1 MHKRPII
8 RFLFI
13 SAISGMPLYD
23 LLRGA
28 CFQRATRRFLL
39 SFLGECMR
47 QILHLRLRISF
58 VGCFADVIEYIFEC
72 LFLTQFQFE
81 RIPQKPKQNAS
92 KVNQFRRVLTRYHP
106 RFTRKIE
113 SVSDL

>member
-81 RIPQKPKQNAS
+81 RIPQKLFDILDLYKNPN
-92 KVNQFRRVLTRYHP
+92 RTRA
-106 RFTRKIE
+106 KSIN
-113 SVSDL
+113 SVAF